1 MAAGRPDRRVI
12 ALGLGL
18 PAAILVAI
26 VLVAVLGGAGD
37 EDGPDADQVAP
48 TTTAVDAVDR
58 AWDRAVA
65 DAFEPLVEVLPSYA
79 RAVDEWSN
87 GDRTGA
93 DLAAL
98 LDDVEP
104 VVADVARSAE
114 ALPAHR
120 RDDLAQPLVA
130 DAADLYVQAVA
141 AHRAALAAARED
153 LARQWDHLGRRL
165 RILGDRTFDRA
176 RERTSAPV
184 DPGEGVE
191 LRLPAEVP
199 DFDRLEL
206 AVGPPLEPT
215 DTNVADAVPRLRSD
229 DRPSQALAAWEDA
242 VEGLDAPRVADV
254 EAARGDVDA
263 LAALARRLVAAAE
276 ALRDEPVPEGDR
288 GRADRLALGWLVLA
302 DAARAAQLADL
313 GGAGGDVAEQLL
325 RVARDPSFS
334 AP

>member
-1 MAAGRPDRRVI
+1 MPAGRPDRRVI
-12 ALGLGL
+12 ALGLGI

-26 VLVAVLGGAGD
+26 VLVAVLGGRDGD
-37 EDGPDADQVAP
+37 GTDADEAAT
-48 TTTAVDAVDR
+48 TTTAPDAVDP

-65 DAFEPLVEVLPSYA
+65 EAFEPLVEVLPSYA

-114 ALPAHR
+114 AVPAHR

-141 AHRAALAAARED
+141 AHRAALDAGGED
-153 LARQWDHLGRRL
+153 LSRQWDHLGRRL

-184 DPGEGVE
+184 DPGDGVE

-215 DTNVADAVPRLRSD
+215 DTNVADAVPRLRAD
-229 DRPSQALAAWEDA
+229 DRPSQALAAWEEA
-242 VEGLDAPRVADV
+242 VDGFDAPGAADV

-302 DAARAAQLADL
+302 DAARAAQLAEL

-325 RVARDPSFS
+325 RLARGPSFS